1 VGRRRRPQ
9 TGIRARGI
17 SSEGLR
23 LNPFLNIWS
32 AYRRHGRGSASALA
46 RYYVAKGRAVL
57 TGPGRRCP
65 ICGWSGREFHPFV
78 VVKSGLWRTK
88 AACPACGSLERH
100 RALFF
105 AYGEYF
111 RSHPT
116 PGRILH
122 LAPERCFRRLFHSRS
137 AQYITSNYDREPSDL
152 RLDVTRLGVRSG
164 AIDLVVANG
173 VMSYAGDHREAV
185 DNLFRVL
192 APGGVALL
200 CDIVNPEG
208 RSGERPP
215 EGHGQLRHFGGRDLA
230 QKFTPFTANL
240 IDVRT
245 FVPPAD
251 HERFGIRRDDFYLI
265 RLDKPLN
272 GGTPA

>member
-1 VGRRRRPQ
+1 
-9 TGIRARGI
+9 
-17 SSEGLR
+17 
-23 LNPFLNIWS
+23 
-32 AYRRHGRGSASALA
+32 
-46 RYYVAKGRAVL
+46 
-57 TGPGRRCP
+57 
-65 ICGWSGREFHPFV
+65 
-78 VVKSGLWRTK
+78 
-88 AACPACGSLERH
+88 
-100 RALFF
+100 LFF

-245 FVPPAD
+245 FVPRAD